1 MFSEAV
7 TEGLKALGEA
17 EKTAGPDSPEAAS
30 TLGLLATV
38 AQLGQYDEAGPYY
51 LRALAIHE
59 ARNGP
64 NHPDTAS
71 TLNNLAQLRHFQ
83 ARYGNPKPSTSGCR
97 ILRKGPRE
105 GRSGPCHDAEQPAEL
120 YRSQGNAAA
129 PSPCSSGPWRS
140 TRNTSAR
147 TTPTWPCA

>member
-1 MFSEAV
+1 MRKIVSVLALLLFLQVFCLPGRAEEGSWETLHQHALSLYQSGMFSEAV

-30 TLGLLATV
+30 TLGLLAN
-38 AQLGQYDEAGPYY
+38 AWHSLGQYDEAGPYY

-83 ARYGNPKPSTSGCR
+83 ARY
-97 ILRKGPRE
+97 
-105 GRSGPCHDAEQPAEL
+105 AESEAL
-120 YRSQGNAAA
+120 YRRAIE
-129 PSPCSSGPWRS
+129 SSK
-140 TRNTSAR
+140 
-147 TTPTWPCA
+147 

>member
-7 TEGLKALGEA
+7 TEGLKALGKA

-30 TLGLLATV
+30 TLGLLAN
-38 AQLGQYDEAGPYY
+38 AWHSLGQYDEAGPYY

-83 ARYGNPKPSTSGCR
+83 ARYGNPKPSTSGLSNPTKR
-97 ILRKGPRE
+97 PSGRTIRPLPR
-105 GRSGPCHDAEQPAEL
+105 R
-120 YRSQGNAAA
+120 
-129 PSPCSSGPWRS
+129 
-140 TRNTSAR
+140 
-147 TTPTWPCA
+147 